1 MTDTTEENPGLIR
14 SFWRLIT
21 FWKLRK
27 ALGLVRAADRQFTG
41 SVQGIS
47 DAFDL
52 HQNKLVKQYNG
63 LRDAIAQ
70 VEAVLEQD
78 RQQLESL
85 NKREEQLVAMRDGAL
100 LKFEEAQRSGDQATL
115 AKHQDAFERFDREIQ
130 EIDAQQAQLDKRIT
144 DTQGA
149 MADYLRQL
157 TKMQSEIK
165 ALPRDKAQAL
175 ADFVS
180 AQKIV
185 ELNDRL
191 QGMQSSVE
199 RGPIDAVLQHN
210 RELTAK
216 ARISQKLAGTDVER
230 QNEEYALAGRSST
243 ARERMQQMLAARAAE
258 RSAKTGEKPPADTE
272 ERPKI

>member
-1 MTDTTEENPGLIR
+1 MTDENPGLFQA
-14 SFWRLIT
+14 FWRLIT
-21 FWKLRK
+21 FWKVRK

-52 HQNKLVKQYNG
+52 HQNKLVKQYGG
-63 LRDAIAQ
+63 LRDAISQ
-70 VEAVLEQD
+70 VEAVMEQD
-78 RQQLESL
+78 RSRLAEL
-85 NKREEQLVAMRDGAL
+85 NKREEQVLAMRDGAL
-100 LKFEEAQRSGDQATL
+100 AKFEESQRAGDQA
-115 AKHQDAFERFDREIQ
+115 AMARHQEAFERFDNDVQGIEA
-130 EIDAQQAQLDKRIT
+130 EQATLDKRVK
-144 DTQGA
+144 DTSVS
-149 MADYLRQL
+149 MEDYLRQL
-157 TKMQSEIK
+157 TKLQAEIK
-165 ALPRDKAQAL
+165 AMPREKAQAM

-191 QGMQSSVE
+191 QGLKSSME

-216 ARISQKLAGTDVER
+216 ARITQKLAGTDVER
-230 QNEEYALAGRSST
+230 QEEEYATAGRTST

-258 RSAKTGEKPPADTE
+258 RAAKTGEQPAAKTE

>member
-1 MTDTTEENPGLIR
+1 MSPTTEENPGILR
-14 SFWRLIT
+14 AFWRLIT
-21 FWKLRK
+21 FWRLRK

-70 VEAVLEQD
+70 VESVMEQD
-78 RQQLESL
+78 RTRLAEL
-85 NKREEQLVAMRDGAL
+85 NKREEQVLAMRDGAL
-100 LKFEEAQRSGDQATL
+100 AKYEEAQRTGDQA
-115 AKHQDAFERFDREIQ
+115 AMARHQDAFERFDGDIQ
-130 EIDAQQAQLDKRIT
+130 GIETEQAALEKRVKET
-144 DTQGA
+144 TA
-149 MADYLRQL
+149 SMEDYLRQL
-157 TKMQSEIK
+157 TKLQNEIK
-165 ALPRDKAQAL
+165 ALPREKAQAI
-175 ADFVS
+175 ADHVS

-191 QGMQSSVE
+191 AGLKSSVE

-216 ARISQKLAGTDVER
+216 ARITQKLAGTDVER
-230 QNEEYALAGRSST
+230 QNEEYAAAGRTTT
-243 ARERMQQMLAARAAE
+243 ARERMQQMLAARSAE
-258 RSAKTGEKPPADTE
+258 RGAKTGEQPAANTE

>member
-1 MTDTTEENPGLIR
+1 MTTTEENPGLIR
-14 SFWRLIT
+14 AFWRLIT
-21 FWKLRK
+21 FWKVRK

-70 VEAVLEQD
+70 VEVVLEQD
-78 RQQLESL
+78 RQRLEEL
-85 NKREEQLVAMRDGAL
+85 NQREEQVLAMRDGAL
-100 LKFEEAQRSGDQATL
+100 AKFEEAQRGGDQAAL
-115 AKHQDAFERFDREIQ
+115 ARHQEAFERFDADIQ
-130 EIDAQQAQLDKRIT
+130 GIESEQAALDKRVKET
-144 DTQGA
+144 TVS
-149 MADYLRQL
+149 MEDYLRQL
-157 TKMQSEIK
+157 TKLQAEIK
-165 ALPRDKAQAL
+165 TLPREKAQAI
-175 ADFVS
+175 AQYVS

-191 QGMQSSVE
+191 QGLKSSIE
-199 RGPIDAVLQHN
+199 RGPIEAVLQHN

-230 QNEEYALAGRSST
+230 QDAEYATAGRSSSS
-243 ARERMQQMLAARAAE
+243 RERMQQMLAARAAE
-258 RSAKTGEKPPADTE
+258 RSAKTGEQPAAKTE

>member
-1 MTDTTEENPGLIR
+1 MSGNEENPGLFR
-14 SFWRLIT
+14 AFLRLIT
-21 FWKLRK
+21 FWKLRQ
-27 ALGLVRAADRQFTG
+27 ALGLVRAGDRQFTG

-52 HQNKLVKQYNG
+52 HQNKLIKQYNG

-70 VEAVLEQD
+70 VESVLEQD
-78 RQQLESL
+78 RQQLETL
-85 NKREEQLVAMRDGAL
+85 NKREEQLLAMRDGAL
-100 LKFEEAQRSGDQATL
+100 AKFEEAQRSGDQVTQ
-115 AKHQDAFERFDREIQ
+115 AKHQDAFARFDTEVQ
-130 EIDAQQAQLDKRIT
+130 EIEAQQAQLDKRVTET
-144 DTQGA
+144 DGS

-157 TKMQSEIK
+157 TKLQSEIK
-165 ALPRDKAQAL
+165 GLPREKAQAM
-175 ADFVS
+175 AEFVS

-191 QGMQSSVE
+191 QGMRTSVE
-199 RGPIDAVLQHN
+199 RGPIEAVLQHN

-216 ARISQKLAGTDVER
+216 ARITQKLAGTDVER
-230 QNEEYALAGRSST
+230 QNEEYALAGKTST

-258 RSAKTGEKPPADTE
+258 RSAKTGDRPQTDAE

>member
-1 MTDTTEENPGLIR
+1 MTDENPGLLR
-14 SFWRLIT
+14 AFWRLIT

-27 ALGLVRAADRQFTG
+27 ALGLARAADRQFTG

-52 HQNKLVKQYNG
+52 QQNKLVKQYNG

-78 RQQLESL
+78 RQRLEEL
-85 NKREEQLVAMRDGAL
+85 NKREEQVLAMRDGAL
-100 LKFEEAQRSGDQATL
+100 AKYEESQRATDQAAM
-115 AKHQDAFERFDREIQ
+115 AKHQDAFDRFDADIQ
-130 EIDAQQAQLDKRIT
+130 EIESQQAALDKRVK
-144 DTQGA
+144 DTTGA
-149 MADYLRQL
+149 MEDYLRQL
-157 TKMQSEIK
+157 TKLQNEIK
-165 ALPRDKAQAL
+165 SLPREKAQAM
-175 ADFVS
+175 ADYVS

-191 QGMQSSVE
+191 NGLKTSVE

-216 ARISQKLAGTDVER
+216 ARISQKLAGPSV
-230 QNEEYALAGRSST
+230 AGPAAVSAWGGRT
-243 ARERMQQMLAARAAE
+243 PPGGAPLQQLLAARAAE
-258 RSAKTGEKPPADTE
+258 RSAKTGEQPVSKTE